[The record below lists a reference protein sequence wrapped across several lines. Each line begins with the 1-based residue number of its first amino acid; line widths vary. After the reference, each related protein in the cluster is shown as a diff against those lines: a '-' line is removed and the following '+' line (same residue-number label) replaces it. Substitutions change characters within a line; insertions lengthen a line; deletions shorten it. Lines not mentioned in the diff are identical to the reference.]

1 MPVHRMRPR
10 PLDLTRIEEED
21 AEDLA
26 DFVTFLLDALEIPE
40 IAQAVRQRLGLPPL
54 GIQGSVPPAAP
65 RPASKPRRSGRH

>member
-1 MPVHRMRPR
+1 MTIHRMTPR

-54 GIQGSVPPAAP
+54 GIQGAVPAAAP

>member
-1 MPVHRMRPR
+1 MHRMRPR

-40 IAQAVRQRLGLPPL
+40 IAQAVRQRLG
-54 GIQGSVPPAAP
+54 ITPAVSTAP
-65 RPASKPRRSGRH
+65 TPRQAPSRRVGHRR